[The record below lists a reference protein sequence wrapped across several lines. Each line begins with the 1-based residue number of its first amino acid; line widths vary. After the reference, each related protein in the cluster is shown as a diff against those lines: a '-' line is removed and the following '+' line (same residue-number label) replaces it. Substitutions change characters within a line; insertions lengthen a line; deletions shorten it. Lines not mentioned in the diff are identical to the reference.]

1 MKKLLLLFFIISC
14 NVVLSQEEEN
24 STTKTQEIRKNIKKM
39 KQEDIQTKK
48 YMFGVSQINLSEFST
63 YLTIEDYNKNL
74 YYIGFGDSHQ
84 FGRFYYDGGFSFYLN
99 QRQAISDT
107 SRTRLNGFA
116 YYIHFGYDL
125 LKDKKLNVYPM
136 IGIGYQRMMLQ
147 VKQNVFKSPYAEIE
161 KVKYMLYNPSFIV
174 DFGLEIRVPLYKES
188 VSFSLKAGYKLDVSD
203 KKWRYDGDK
212 LNVKSDLSGTYAQF
226 SLIFNDNL

>member
-1 MKKLLLLFFIISC
+1 MKKVLLILFVISC
-14 NVVLSQEEEN
+14 NIVLSQEGEN
-24 STTKTQEIRKNIKKM
+24 STTKTQEVKKDIKKM
-39 KQEDIQTKK
+39 KQEDVQTTK
-48 YMFGVSQINLSEFST
+48 YVFGVSQMDLSEFST
-63 YLTIEDYNKNL
+63 YLGVGDYNKNL
-74 YYIGFGDSHQ
+74 YYWGFGDSHH

-99 QRQAISDT
+99 QKQAMSDT

-125 LKDKKLNVYPM
+125 LKNKKLNVFPM
-136 IGIGYQRMMLQ
+136 VGFGYQHMMLQ
-147 VKQNVFKSPYAEIE
+147 VEQDVFKSPYAGIE

-188 VSFSLKAGYKLDVSD
+188 VSFSLKGGYKLDLSD
-203 KKWRYDGDK
+203 KKWKYDDDK

-226 SLIFNDNL
+226 SLILND